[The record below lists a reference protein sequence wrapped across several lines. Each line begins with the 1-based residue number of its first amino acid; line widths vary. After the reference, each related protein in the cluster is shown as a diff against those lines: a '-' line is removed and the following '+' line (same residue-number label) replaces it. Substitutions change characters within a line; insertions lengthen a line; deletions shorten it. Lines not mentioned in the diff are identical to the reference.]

1 MKINKEIVNRALE
14 AAGQEQLNDGD
25 IENNSARWR
34 LIKDNYLSVILT
46 TLSKTSW
53 ACATVRAKLTEDEES
68 ENYTNY
74 GYKYFLPV
82 DCAKAEA
89 LQDNSE
95 YIIEGKFLY
104 TNTPEAVLVYVSNGK
119 LPEDVQPEEPE
130 EPSEEVPEEPVE
142 GEETPEEPSEE
153 EEIPPEEDTEEYPGY
168 KEPYLDDALKEYI
181 ELQLAAKIALKI
193 TGDKQTFQLLY
204 SQALV
209 IEDNARKASLEHAH
223 SKEQGEDWWGDRIGL
238 SVEGK

>member
-1 MKINKEIVNRALE
+1 MNINKELVNRALE
-14 AAGQEQLNDGD
+14 AAGQEQLNEEE

-34 LIKDNYLSVILT
+34 LIKDNYLAVILT

-53 ACATVRAKLTEDEES
+53 ACATTRRQLVEDEET
-68 ENYTNY
+68 ENQTEY

-89 LQDNSE
+89 LSDNSE
-95 YIIEGKFLY
+95 YIIEGNYLY
-104 TNTPEAVLVYVSNGK
+104 TNTPEAVLVFVSNGK
-119 LPEDVQPEEPE
+119 IESDIESRSPEYEQPPII
-130 EPSEEVPEEPVE
+130 
-142 GEETPEEPSEE
+142 ETPE
-153 EEIPPEEDTEEYPGY
+153 DYPGY
-168 KEPYLDDALKEYI
+168 AEPNLDDKLKEYI

-204 SQALV
+204 SQAVV
-209 IEDNARKASLEHAH
+209 IEDNVRKASLEHAH
-223 SKEQGEDWWGDRIGL
+223 SKEQGEEWWGDRIGL